1 MKSQDTHDF
10 EHRIEGRPVSAAKRA
25 IEGCSADIRLSGN
38 LNNARSNHSEIDC
51 TANATEII
59 CRKSRSKGLLH
70 FTRHRNYRNSA
81 PRPRAIRPLQVH
93 WTSGPRPINSLSA
106 PLGKPL
112 AVFGMILDQT
122 RGGAKPSAAAHQKFE
137 PPGQLTAGGSQT
149 FGIRSC
155 AGREPAAGPYP
166 DP

>member
-1 MKSQDTHDF
+1 VKSQDTHDF

-25 IEGCSADIRLSGN
+25 IEGCPADIRLSGN
-38 LNNARSNHSEIDC
+38 LNHATSNHSEIDC

-81 PRPRAIRPLQVH
+81 PRRGSDPPPASTLDSETDRFA
-93 WTSGPRPINSLSA
+93 GA
-106 PLGKPL
+106 PLAINLVPM
-112 AVFGMILDQT
+112 ARFWTNARSSESV
-122 RGGAKPSAAAHQKFE
+122 AAAHEKNLN
-137 PPGQLTAGGSQT
+137 PRQLTAGDSQT
-149 FGIRSC
+149 FGIRSYAEREAV
-155 AGREPAAGPYP
+155 AGTYS